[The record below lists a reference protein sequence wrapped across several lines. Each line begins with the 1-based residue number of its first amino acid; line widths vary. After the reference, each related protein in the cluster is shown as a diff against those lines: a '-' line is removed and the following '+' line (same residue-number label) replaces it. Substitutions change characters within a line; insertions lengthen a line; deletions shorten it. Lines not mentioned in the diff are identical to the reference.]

1 MHGSRASRKNYPGG
15 IAKWRELVKDIE
27 RKPSKG
33 ATGGERRSERLDH
46 DVDEHEGHTGRLEE
60 LIAPGQGRRRR
71 VSVLGWC
78 GISAVILVVGLVIAG
93 GFFLWFIQR
102 ERGTAF
108 LRERFVA
115 AVKGGIG
122 PQNELMLDEAGI
134 RIAGLSPTFSISG
147 LAISNATSG
156 AYAEL
161 ERADFRL
168 TGTSLLALTPEARSI
183 TFEGLKLVLPR
194 SKPGD
199 PPLGAEEA
207 LTLLHATLG
216 AVNFAVS
223 GQDPAFASLTTI
235 TGKNISLFQR
245 REDDKVVPLQAGLT
259 IAVTRGE
266 DGTIRARVEQTDHK
280 QAIEFIGRNE
290 LLGSGERLVQV
301 DSDNLTAG
309 ALFGILG
316 QPVKGIDPGLKL
328 SFRLHSRIG
337 SDAALAETGA
347 SLTARGGRIEP
358 PDPDMP
364 PFQLDEAALDLRL
377 KAGEKDI
384 LIDRF
389 QLRFNETNIMAIG
402 RMTPLG
408 GEQAGYRLSLKAG
421 RADIDRLTPEEPI
434 LSIDS
439 LEATGVLSPSFGSFR
454 LERLALAED
463 DGKLLM
469 DGLFS
474 LENGGLIETNVEA
487 SGVGIRKALRI
498 WPVWV
503 APNVRRWLVERV
515 SEGHLAR
522 LQLRSKLQ
530 GESLANAFRR
540 LPIADDALHVEYEL
554 SGVTIRPV
562 LDALPIDG
570 VHVRGRSTGRKA
582 EVSVI
587 EGAIRP
593 DGAGRVDIRNAT
605 LSIADTA
612 QRPAVMAM
620 KLPIKGDLRGLM
632 AYLSS
637 GSLKAVIAPPGDVE
651 VSGGMIEGEA
661 RITLPISRQVA
672 AKDVRI
678 DIQAGLKQVSIE
690 KAFRGERLEGGQFE
704 LSARNDSAVLKGE
717 GTVSGVSNKIELRM
731 AAGKPSTATVR
742 STMDDA
748 QLARRG
754 IEVRPLMAGTFGV
767 AVTTA
772 FGDNA
777 PIEIE
782 LDLAKARIDAPL
794 APLAKKAG
802 AAGKMRFTVLNRNEA
817 VVLDKF
823 EADFGAV
830 SARGRLE
837 FNKDNQLTKA
847 DFASLKLSPGD
858 VARLTVERNKNVYR
872 VSLRGNSFDVR
883 PFSSLGQNGKSN
895 DRKPENG
902 GDIELD
908 LQSTVLVGFNGELLS
923 AADVKLVKRNGDLRE
938 LTVKGR
944 FGGETLTIATVGRE
958 SDGTRLAVET
968 TDGGAL
974 ARFLDI
980 YAKAHGGR
988 MHGDLVVSSKGQRG
1002 IVQMRDFV
1010 IRGEPALKQARA
1022 SAQGT
1027 QGPGVQSLPTGN
1039 DQTQFT
1045 KFRADFVREQGALI
1059 LKEAVMWGGEI
1070 GGTLEGTLD
1079 YARDRVSLQGAFVP
1093 AYALN
1098 NLFAQVPIIGRI
1110 LGGGQYEGLFA
1121 VPFVVSGR
1129 ASAPVLRTN
1138 PVSAIAPGF
1147 LRKFF
1152 EIQREK

>member
-1 MHGSRASRKNYPGG
+1 MK
-15 IAKWRELVKDIE
+15 
-27 RKPSKG
+27 
-33 ATGGERRSERLDH
+33 H

-60 LIAPGQGRRRR
+60 LIAPTGRRRR
-71 VSVLGWC
+71 RRSVLRWC
-78 GISAVILVVGLVIAG
+78 GLSALGLVIVLALAG

-115 AVKGGIG
+115 AIKAGIG
-122 PQNELMLDEAGI
+122 AQNELMLDEAGI
-134 RIAGLSPTFSISG
+134 RIAGLAPTFSISG
-147 LAISNATSG
+147 LAISNTASG

-168 TGTSLLALTPEARSI
+168 AGASLLTLAPEARAIS
-183 TFEGLKLVLPR
+183 FEGLKLVLPR
-194 SKPGD
+194 SRPGD
-199 PPLGAEEA
+199 PPLGAEDA

-235 TGKNISLFQR
+235 TGRNISLYQR
-245 REDDKVVPLQAGLT
+245 GDNDAVSPLQSGLT
-259 IAVTRGE
+259 ITVTRGA
-266 DGTIRARVEQTDHK
+266 DGTIRARVEQEQLK
-280 QAIEFIGRNE
+280 QAVEFTGRNE
-290 LLGSGERLVQV
+290 VLASGERLVQV

-316 QPVKGIDPGLKL
+316 QQVKGIDPGLQL
-328 SFRLHSRIG
+328 AFRLHSRIG
-337 SDAALAETGA
+337 ANAGLTETGA

-377 KAGEKDI
+377 RAGESDI
-384 LIDRF
+384 LIDRL
-389 QLRFNETNIMAIG
+389 QLRFNETNIMAVG
-402 RMTPLG
+402 RMTPVS
-408 GEQAGYRLSLKAG
+408 GERAGYRLSLKAS
-421 RADIDRLTPEEPI
+421 RADIDRLTAEEPV

-439 LEATGVLSPSFGSFR
+439 LDATGVLSPSFNSFD
-454 LERLALAED
+454 LENLSLAED
-463 DGKLLM
+463 DGRLKM
-469 DGLFS
+469 NGRFS
-474 LENGGLIETNVEA
+474 LENGGLIETNVDA

-498 WPVWV
+498 WPVWI
-503 APNVRRWLVERV
+503 APNVRRWLVEHI
-515 SEGHLAR
+515 SDGHLAQ
-522 LQLRSKLQ
+522 LHLRSKLE
-530 GESLANAFRR
+530 GESLRNAFRR
-540 LPIADDALHVEYEL
+540 LPIADDALHVEYEMTD
-554 SGVTIRPV
+554 VTMRPV
-562 LDALPIDG
+562 LDAAPFVG
-570 VHVRGRSTGRKA
+570 VHAKGRSTGRKA
-582 EVSVI
+582 EVSI
-587 EGAIRP
+587 LEAAIQT
-593 DGAGRVDIRNAT
+593 GSAGKLEVRNAA

-612 QRPAVMAM
+612 QRPAILVM
-620 KLPIKGDLRGLM
+620 KIPVKGDIKGLM

-637 GSLKAVIAPPGDVE
+637 GSLKAVLGPPGDIE
-651 VSGGMIEGEA
+651 VSTGTIDGEA
-661 RITLPISRQVA
+661 RITLPVARQVSP
-672 AKDVRI
+672 KDIRI
-678 DIQAGLKQVSIE
+678 DIQAALRQVTIE

-704 LSARNDSAVLKGE
+704 LLARNDQATLKGE
-717 GTVSGVSNKIELRM
+717 GNVGGVSNKIELRM
-731 AAGKPSTATVR
+731 ASGKPTAATVR

-767 AVTTA
+767 SVTTA
-772 FGDNA
+772 LGDNN
-777 PIEIE
+777 PVEIE
-782 LDLAKARIDAPL
+782 LDLAKARIETPL
-794 APLAKKAG
+794 PPLSKKAG
-802 AAGKMRFTVLNRNEA
+802 VAGKMRFTVLPRAEA
-817 VVLDKF
+817 TVLDKF
-823 EADFGAV
+823 EADFGSV

-847 DFASLKLSPGD
+847 DFASIKLSPGD
-858 VARLTVERNKNVYR
+858 VARLGVERNRGAYR
-872 VSLRGNSFDVR
+872 VSLRGNSFDIR
-883 PFSSLGQNGKSN
+883 PFLQPGQGGKAGDKKS
-895 DRKPENG
+895 EG
-902 GDIELD
+902 GDIDLD

-923 AADVKLVKRNGDLRE
+923 AADVKLAKRAGELRE
-938 LTVKGR
+938 LAVKGR
-944 FGGETLTIATVGRE
+944 FGGDALTISTAGRTAE
-958 SDGTRLAVET
+958 GTRIAIET

-988 MHGDLVVSSKGQRG
+988 LHGDLVFNAKGQRG
-1002 IVQMRDFV
+1002 VVQMRDFV

-1027 QGPGVQSLPTGN
+1027 QGAGAPSLPIGS
-1039 DQTQFT
+1039 DHTQFT
-1045 KFRADFVREQGALI
+1045 KFRADFVRENGVLT
-1059 LKEAVMWGGEI
+1059 LHEAVMWGNEI
-1070 GGTLEGTLD
+1070 GGTIEGVLD
-1079 YARDRVSLQGAFVP
+1079 YPRDRVSLKGAFVP

>member
-1 MHGSRASRKNYPGG
+1 MK
-15 IAKWRELVKDIE
+15 
-27 RKPSKG
+27 
-33 ATGGERRSERLDH
+33 H

-60 LIAPGQGRRRR
+60 LIAPGRGRRRR
-71 VSVLGWC
+71 ISVLGWC
-78 GISAVILVVGLVIAG
+78 GISAVLLVVGLVIAG

-122 PQNELMLDEAGI
+122 AQNELMLDEAGI

-147 LAISNATSG
+147 LAISNAASG

-168 TGTSLLALTPEARSI
+168 TGTSLLTLAPEARSI

-235 TGKNISLFQR
+235 TGKNISLYQR
-245 REDDKVVPLQAGLT
+245 RDDDKVTPLQAGLI
-259 IAVTRGE
+259 IAVTRGA
-266 DGTIRARVEQTDHK
+266 DGTIRARVEQADHK
-280 QAIEFIGRNE
+280 QAIEFVGRNE

-316 QPVKGIDPGLKL
+316 LQVKGIDPKLQL

-337 SDAALAETGA
+337 TDAALAETGA

-358 PDPDMP
+358 PDHDMP
-364 PFQLDEAALDLRL
+364 PFQLDEAALDMRLR
-377 KAGEKDI
+377 AGEKDI

-389 QLRFNETNIMAIG
+389 QLRFNETNIMAVG

-408 GEQAGYRLSLKAG
+408 GENAGYRLSLKAS
-421 RADIDRLTPEEPI
+421 RADIDRLTAEEPI

-439 LEATGVLSPSFGSFR
+439 LDALGVLSPSFTSFH
-454 LERLALAED
+454 LERLTLAED
-463 DGKLLM
+463 KGGLVM
-469 DGLFS
+469 DGRFS
-474 LENGGLIETNVEA
+474 FENGGLIETNVDA
-487 SGVGIRKALRI
+487 SGVEIRKALRI

-503 APNVRRWLVERV
+503 APNVRRWLVEHV
-515 SEGHLAR
+515 SAGHLAR

-540 LPIADDALHVEYEL
+540 LPIADDALHVEYEMT
-554 SGVTIRPV
+554 GVTLRPV
-562 LDALPIDG
+562 VDAAPFLG
-570 VHVRGRSTGRKA
+570 VHAKGLSTGRKA
-582 EVSVI
+582 EIVI
-587 EGAIRP
+587 VEGAVQTGSP
-593 DGAGRVDIRNAT
+593 GKVEIRNAA

-612 QRPAVMAM
+612 QRPAIMAM
-620 KLPIKGDLRGLM
+620 KLPIKGDLKTLM

-651 VSGGMIEGEA
+651 VSGGTIEGEA
-661 RITLPISRQVA
+661 RITLPIARQVA

-678 DIQAGLKQVSIE
+678 DLQANLKQVSIE

-704 LSARNDSAVLKGE
+704 LTARNDQATLKGE
-717 GTVSGVSNKIELRM
+717 GNVGGVSNKIELRI

-754 IEVRPLMAGTFGV
+754 IDVRPLMAGTFGV
-767 AVTTA
+767 SVTTA

-782 LDLAKARIDAPL
+782 LDLAKARIETPL
-794 APLAKKAG
+794 AALGKKAG
-802 AAGKMRFTVLNRNEA
+802 AAGKMRFTVLPRNDA

-823 EADFGAV
+823 EADFGSV

-837 FNKDNQLTKA
+837 FNKDYQITKA
-847 DFASLKLSPGD
+847 DFASIKLSPGD
-858 VARLTVERNKNVYR
+858 VARLAVERNRNAYR
-872 VSLRGNSFDVR
+872 VNLRGNSFDVR
-883 PFSSLGQNGKSN
+883 PFLSLGQAGKSG
-895 DRKPENG
+895 DKKSENG

-923 AADVKLVKRNGDLRE
+923 AADVKLIKRGGELRE
-938 LTVKGR
+938 LAVKGR
-944 FGGETLTIATVGRE
+944 FGGDGLTISTAGRE
-958 SDGTRLAVET
+958 SDGIRLALET

-974 ARFLDI
+974 ARFLDV

-988 MHGDLVVSSKGQRG
+988 MHGDLVVGSKGQRG
-1002 IVQMRDFV
+1002 VVQMRDFV

-1022 SAQGT
+1022 ST
-1027 QGPGVQSLPTGN
+1027 QGAQSLPIGG

-1045 KFRADFVREQGALI
+1045 KFRADFVREQGVLI

>member
-1 MHGSRASRKNYPGG
+1 MNC
-15 IAKWRELVKDIE
+15 
-27 RKPSKG
+27 
-33 ATGGERRSERLDH
+33 

-60 LIAPGQGRRRR
+60 LIAPGKRRRR
-71 VSVLGWC
+71 RLSLLGWC
-78 GISAVILVVGLVIAG
+78 GVSAVLLVVAVVIAAG
-93 GFFLWFIQR
+93 CFLWFIQR

-115 AVKGGIG
+115 AIKGGIG
-122 PQNELMLDEAGI
+122 AQNELMLDEAGI

-147 LAISNATSG
+147 LAISNAASG

-168 TGTSLLALTPEARSI
+168 TGTSLLTLAPEARAI

-245 REDDKVVPLQAGLT
+245 RDDDQVAPLQAGLT
-259 IAVTRGE
+259 IAVTRGA
-266 DGTIRARVEQTDHK
+266 DGTIRARVEQADHR
-280 QAIEFIGRNE
+280 QAIEFVGRNE
-290 LLGSGERLVQV
+290 MLPSGERLVQV

-316 QPVKGIDPGLKL
+316 QKVKGIDPGLNL
-328 SFRLHSRIG
+328 AFRLHSRIG
-337 SDAALAETGA
+337 TDAVLAETGA

-377 KAGEKDI
+377 RAGEKDI

-389 QLRFNETNIMAIG
+389 QLRFNETNIMALG

-408 GEQAGYRLSLKAG
+408 GENSGYRLSLKAG
-421 RADIDRLTPEEPI
+421 RADIDRLTVDEPI

-439 LEATGVLSPSFGSFR
+439 LEAAGILSPSFTSFR
-454 LERLALAED
+454 LERLSLAED
-463 DGKLLM
+463 DGKLVM
-469 DGLFS
+469 DGRFS
-474 LENGGLIETNVEA
+474 FENGGLIETNIDAAGVE
-487 SGVGIRKALRI
+487 IRKAMRI

-503 APNVRRWLVERV
+503 APNVRRWMVEHV
-515 SEGHLAR
+515 SAGHLAR
-522 LQLRSKLQ
+522 LQLRSRLQ

-554 SGVTIRPV
+554 TGIAVRPV
-562 LDALPIDG
+562 LDAPPIDG
-570 VHVRGRSTGRKA
+570 VNIKGRSTGRKA
-582 EVSVI
+582 EVSI
-587 EGAIRP
+587 LEAAIRP
-593 DGAGRVDIRNAT
+593 AGAGRVDIRNAN

-612 QRPAVMAM
+612 QRPAIMAM

-632 AYLSS
+632 TYLSS

-651 VSGGMIEGEA
+651 VSGGTIEGEA

-704 LSARNDSAVLKGE
+704 LSARNDHAVLKGE

-731 AAGKPSTATVR
+731 SAGKPSTATIR
-742 STMDDA
+742 STMDDV

-754 IEVRPLMAGTFGV
+754 IEVKPLMAGTFGV

-782 LDLAKARIDAPL
+782 LDLAKARIEAPL
-794 APLAKKAG
+794 APLAKRAG
-802 AAGKMRFTVLNRNEA
+802 VAGKMRFTMLSRNEA

-823 EADFGAV
+823 EADFGGV

-837 FNKDNQLTKA
+837 FNKENQFSKA
-847 DFASLKLSPGD
+847 DFASIKLSPGD
-858 VARLTVERNKNVYR
+858 VARLAIERNRNGYR
-872 VSLRGNSFDVR
+872 VNLRGNSFDVR
-883 PFSSLGQNGKSN
+883 PFLSLGQAGKPN
-895 DRKPENG
+895 DKKPENG

-923 AADVKLVKRNGDLRE
+923 AADVKLVKRGGDLRE

-944 FGGETLTIATVGRE
+944 FGGDGLTISTVGRE
-958 SDGTRLAVET
+958 GDGTRLALET

-980 YAKAHGGR
+980 YAKAYGGR
-988 MHGDLVVSSKGQRG
+988 MHGDLVVSARGQRG
-1002 IVQMRDFV
+1002 VVQMRDFV

-1022 SAQGT
+1022 STQGAQG
-1027 QGPGVQSLPTGN
+1027 LPIGG

-1045 KFRADFVREQGALI
+1045 KFRADFIREQSVLI